1 MPALWAAG
9 ISAVTS
15 VVGGIVG
22 SSSASNQNAE
32 ARQANEEAKKLAR
45 EQAQITN
52 EYNKKAFEAE
62 KKDYFAARQ
71 FQYDMAVRQ
80 WQYDTDIQDFRYLQ
94 DAKKYRGSI
103 NNYQQQLA
111 FNSVG
116 ARMAYESQQAQ
127 FNELMA
133 SAAFESEGALIE
145 SLQNEGRASLMQAGG
160 SRTKA
165 VQSTLAEQ
173 GRNAAILAASLASGQ
188 REFERGMREAALQR
202 YGADMAAASN
212 LMIRPDKLPDLPM
225 PEMGPARTF
234 VEPAK
239 VLPGAV
245 APPSYVNPMLP
256 LIGGIASAAGAF
268 ASVDKDFYG

>member
-9 ISAVTS
+9 ISAATS
-15 VVGGIVG
+15 IVGGIFG
-22 SSSASNQNAE
+22 SQQASQQNE
-32 ARQANEEAKKLAR
+32 QSQQAHEEAKKLAN
-45 EQAQITN
+45 EQARITN

-62 KKDYFAARQ
+62 KNDYFAARQ

-80 WQYDTDIQDFRYLQ
+80 WQYDTEIQDFRYLQ
-94 DAKKYRGSI
+94 EAKKYKGSAD
-103 NNYQQQLA
+103 NYQQQLV

-116 ARMAYESQQAQ
+116 AQMAYESQQAQ

-133 SAAFESEGALIE
+133 STAFEGQGALIE

-173 GRNAAILAASLASGQ
+173 GRNAAILAASLASGK
-188 REFERGMREAALQR
+188 REFERGMREVALQR
-202 YGADMAAASN
+202 YGSDLAAAAN
-212 LMIRPDKLPDLPM
+212 LMIKPERLPDLPT
-225 PEMGPARTF
+225 PVMGPARTF

-245 APPSYVNPMLP
+245 APPSYVNPMMP

-268 ASVDKDFYG
+268 ASVDKDFY